1 MRLLN
6 SVLILVALWLLSASA
21 LAENNVRP
29 LQYDD
34 VFLLEFASDP
44 APAPNGQTIVFVRN
58 WMDRMQDRRRS
69 TLWTV
74 NADGSN
80 LQALTSKE
88 QNASQPVWSPD
99 GSRIAYVAD
108 GQIHMYWVESG
119 RQAQISH
126 LQQGPGNLTWSPDGR
141 WIAFSMFEPQRRAN
155 PVSLP
160 GRPDGANWAEAP
172 VFIEDMNYRADGRG
186 YLPSGYR
193 HIYMMPAEGG
203 TPIKLTSG
211 DFDHGGSMSFSADGK
226 SLFFSANLYE
236 DWKSQPIN
244 SEIFRLDIESRK
256 LTQLTDR
263 DGPDHS
269 PVVSP
274 DGRMIAFAGVDDRR
288 LAHQNHGLYVMN
300 IDGSNVRALTA
311 DLDQHIRDFKWTSD
325 SRGLYIYYDAKG
337 KGTLAHQPLRGDR
350 RELTDEVGGL
360 AYSRPYSGGDFA
372 VLADDRVVFTQASTQ
387 RPAELAVLSQPRRSV
402 RINMITDLNR
412 DLLMKRDIGQVEEFW
427 YESSVDEKPI
437 HGWIIYPP
445 GFDESKTYPLILE
458 IHGGPHTAYG
468 PYFAMELQLMAAQGY
483 VVLYTNPRGSTS
495 YGEDFA
501 NLIHH
506 NYPSHDHDDL
516 MDGVDSVVARGFI
529 NEDELF
535 ITGGSGGGVLTTW
548 AIGHTDRF
556 AAAAAINPV
565 INWYSFVLS
574 ADMYNYFTQ
583 YWFPALPWDDPEHY
597 LKHSPISY
605 VGNVTTP
612 TLLFTGESDH
622 RTPISETEQYYQA
635 LQLRGIDTAMVRIP
649 GASHALHTRPSNHM
663 AKPAYVIYWF
673 DKYRSKQ

>member
-1 MRLLN
+1 MKTLYSTLFLLLAW
-6 SVLILVALWLLSASA
+6 SLSTAA
-21 LAENNVRP
+21 LADSDVRP

-34 VFLLEFASDP
+34 VFLLEFASSP
-44 APAPNGQTIVFVRN
+44 APAPNSDTIVFVRN
-58 WMDRMQDRRRS
+58 WMDRMQDRTRS

-80 LQALTSKE
+80 LQALTSKD

-108 GQIHMYWVESG
+108 GQIHLYWVNSG

-141 WIAFSMFEPQRRAN
+141 WIAFSMFEPKRASN

-160 GRPDGANWAEAP
+160 GRPEGANWAEP
-172 VFIEDMNYRADGRG
+172 PIFIDDMNYRADGRG
-186 YLPSGYR
+186 YLRAGHR
-193 HIYMMPAEGG
+193 HIYIMPAEGG

-211 DFDHGGSMSFSADGK
+211 DFDHSGQMSFSPDGK
-226 SLFFSANLYE
+226 SIFFSANRYE

-244 SEIFRLDIESRK
+244 SEIFRLDIESRE

-263 DGPDHS
+263 NGPDHS

-300 IDGSNVRALTA
+300 IDGSNIRALTA
-311 DLDQHIRDFKWTSD
+311 DLDQHIRGFEWAPD
-325 SRGLYIYYDAKG
+325 STGLFIYYDAKG
-337 KGTLAHQPLRGDR
+337 SGTIAHQPLRGNR
-350 RELTDEVGGL
+350 TVLTDEVGGL
-360 AYSRPYSGGDFA
+360 AYSRPYSGGAFS
-372 VLADDRVVFTQASTQ
+372 VMADGRVVFTHASTE
-387 RPAELAVLSQPRRSV
+387 RPAELAVLSQPRGSV
-402 RINMITDLNR
+402 RVNTITDLNR
-412 DLLMKRDIGQVEEFW
+412 DLLMKRDIGRVEEIW
-427 YESSVDEKPI
+427 YASSVDEKPI
-437 HGWIIYPP
+437 HGWIMYPP
-445 GFDESKTYPLILE
+445 GFDPEKKYPLILE

-506 NYPSHDHDDL
+506 NYPSHDFDDL
-516 MDGVDSVVARGFI
+516 MDGVDAVIARGYI

-556 AAAAAINPV
+556 RAAAAINPV
-565 INWYSFVLS
+565 INWYSFVLN

-583 YWFPALPWDDPEHY
+583 YWFPALPWEDPEHY

-612 TLLFTGESDH
+612 TLLFTGEADH

-635 LQLRGIDTAMVRIP
+635 LQLLGIDTAMVRIP

-673 DKYRSKQ
+673 EKYRE